1 MEPEGPVRGLVSRSQ
16 NIGYVIPVP
25 VIQHFLD
32 DTDPEDS
39 SRCEGFCS
47 LGIMYQGLENDQLP
61 KPQGCFSCLK
71 SIGV

>member
-1 MEPEGPVRGLVSRSQ
+1 M
-16 NIGYVIPVP
+16 IPVP